1 MLDRPQSRLP
11 EYLMRFSP
19 IGAALALALATLS
32 SSSEGQ
38 KPDAQIDPRSTALLR
53 AGEAALRAGNPSDAE
68 DMLETALAIDP
79 RNRAAYVT
87 LGHVAQAQNL
97 PGKAI
102 RFYRGALT
110 LDPNDTLALAG
121 QGEAMVEKG
130 AVERAKVNLARINQL
145 CKGAACPPSAELA
158 LAISKGPPP
167 AVVTA
172 QANTAVPPKGQ
183 EEKTQ
188 KQQ

>member
-1 MLDRPQSRLP
+1 MLEGRKSRLP

-19 IGAALALALATLS
+19 VGAALALTLATVS

-38 KPDAQIDPRSTALLR
+38 KPDAQIDPRSVALTR
-53 AGEAALRAGNPSDAE
+53 AGEASLQAKNLPQAE
-68 DMLETALAIDP
+68 DLLETALAIDP
-79 RNRAAYVT
+79 RNRAAYVV

-110 LDPNDTLALAG
+110 LDPNDTVALAG
-121 QGEAMVEKG
+121 QGEAMVQKG

-145 CKGAACPPSAELA
+145 CKAGCSPSTELA
-158 LAISKGPPP
+158 SAIQKGPPP

-188 KQQ
+188 KQP